1 MITKD
6 EALKLALD
14 ALETSMYPQQKQLQ
28 AITAIKE
35 ALAQPE
41 FIKHEVKNAD
51 DWSEWVCPDPKNYL
65 MKCCDC
71 GLVHE
76 AEFGVV
82 RYKSETERDDC
93 DMVDDPNLQAVFRM
107 RRSEEWT
114 PEDTA
119 HRAGGLPMAQ
129 QEQEPV
135 AYSYTSRITGAQG
148 FSHHPMPRFV
158 DSESWDIKPLY
169 TQNYTHIPSPKQKV
183 VGWKLVPIKP
193 TDEMLKAMDECS
205 TEGYDERLY
214 AGHAASV
221 YMAAWDEAPNPPE
234 QEPEFIK
241 HEVESAEDWSEWVCP
256 DAKGYLM
263 KCCDCGLVHEAEFG
277 VVRYKSETERED
289 CEPVEDPNLQAV
301 FRMRRSEQWSPED
314 TAHRAGGL
322 PMAQPEQEP
331 VAWRVWSPDGD
342 NQYLY
347 SEDGDGAPLYTH
359 PPQRTWVGLTDEE
372 ISKLWNEWKDAV
384 CLDHKTWA
392 KAIEAELRSKNGY

>member
-1 MITKD
+1 MKPIAYINVEKRTLEFAKNIFWHTPTVANIDRIPLFTKKALAD
-6 EALKLALD
+6 HIEDNLVMVNSTEALKLALEALITITD
-14 ALETSMYPQQKQLQ
+14 AIYVNSQQEADAVYK
-28 AITAIKE
+28 ANDAVKAIKE
-35 ALAQPE
+35 ALAQPDQYA
-41 FIKHEVKNAD
+41 KGYAD
-51 DWSEWVCPDPKNYL
+51 AMNWKVQNHLE
-65 MKCCDC
+65 
-71 GLVHE
+71 H
-76 AEFGVV
+76 
-82 RYKSETERDDC
+82 
-93 DMVDDPNLQAVFRM
+93 
-107 RRSEEWT
+107 
-114 PEDTA
+114 
-119 HRAGGLPMAQ
+119 LPAAQ
-129 QEQEPV
+129 KL
-135 AYSYTSRITGAQG
+135 A
-148 FSHHPMPRFV
+148 
-158 DSESWDIKPLY
+158 D
-169 TQNYTHIPSPKQKV
+169 
-183 VGWKLVPIKP
+183 WKLLPREA
-193 TDEMLKAMDECS
+193 TREMLEAMDECS
-205 TEGYDERLY
+205 TIGYDERLY